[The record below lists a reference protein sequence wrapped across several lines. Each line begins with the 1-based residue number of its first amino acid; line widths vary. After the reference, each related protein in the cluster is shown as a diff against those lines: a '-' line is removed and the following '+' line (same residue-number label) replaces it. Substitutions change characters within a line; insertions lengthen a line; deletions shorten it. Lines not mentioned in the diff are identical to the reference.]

1 MIRVI
6 DVTNDS
12 PSFDRIR
19 SLLGEVLQLGDRAA
33 NLEAST
39 PLLGALPEF
48 DSMAVAS
55 VLAALEEQFDIEVE
69 DDELGAETFET
80 VGALAQ
86 YVEAKIPPLASPR
99 RAGVA
104 EARSSRCFSTAP
116 PAPSSRFTG
125 HPTVPT
131 RRRCFGCRPLPRR

>member
-1 MIRVI
+1 M
-6 DVTNDS
+6 TYDS
-12 PSFDRIR
+12 PSFVRIR
-19 SLLGEVLQLGDRAA
+19 NLLGEVLQLGDRAA
-33 NLEAST
+33 TLEPST

-86 YVEAKIPPLASPR
+86 YVDAKI
-99 RAGVA
+99 
-104 EARSSRCFSTAP
+104 AP
-116 PAPSSRFTG
+116 
-125 HPTVPT
+125 
-131 RRRCFGCRPLPRR
+131 

>member
-1 MIRVI
+1 M
-6 DVTNDS
+6 TNDS

-19 SLLGEVLQLGDRAA
+19 SLLGEVLQLGDRATS
-33 NLEAST
+33 LEPST

-80 VGALAQ
+80 VGALAR
-86 YVEAKIPPLASPR
+86 YVDAKIAS
-99 RAGVA
+99 
-104 EARSSRCFSTAP
+104 
-116 PAPSSRFTG
+116 
-125 HPTVPT
+125 
-131 RRRCFGCRPLPRR
+131 